1 MKDDYTRVLVSFYEK
16 NIEKPFTSCERDLFL
31 YLLCVWAK
39 ANQVTPFSCSTSQT
53 ERDLSIPRKTIMQ
66 CRRRL
71 CERGL
76 ISFHEGKGKGNN
88 PYYFFSEVT
97 DKVTVGVTVEV
108 TDNVTDKV
116 TVAKEEI
123 PPTPPKEE
131 NNNNKE
137 TSSSEEVKK
146 VSKKTK
152 SSIQDLPSVEVIDE
166 KKNERMDWKALE
178 ETFNKM
184 MPSGVPKIEGI
195 KEDRRKKVKAR
206 IKEYGKEKIMI
217 VLKKIAESDY
227 LSGRNRKPGDNW
239 KCNFDFIFSPS
250 GFTKILEGN
259 YDNHG
264 AKNQKDNDDSGDV
277 IIRSIK
283 L

>member
-16 NIEKPFTSCERDLFL
+16 NMEKPFTSCERDLFL

-97 DKVTVGVTVEV
+97 DKVTVEV
-108 TDNVTDKV
+108 TDKVTDKV
-116 TVAKEEI
+116 TVTKEEI

-131 NNNNKE
+131 NILK
-137 TSSSEEVKK
+137 
-146 VSKKTK
+146 
-152 SSIQDLPSVEVIDE
+152 
-166 KKNERMDWKALE
+166 LE
-178 ETFNKM
+178 EKERISKDIPKKENDLNFCL
-184 MPSGVPKIEGI
+184 PGFVPIMAEWLEYKRGRKQSYKTEASIRKCYQNLAKLSRNNPAVAQLI
-195 KEDRRKKVKAR
+195 VDRS
-206 IKEYGKEKIMI
+206 
-217 VLKKIAESDY
+217 IA
-227 LSGRNRKPGDNW
+227 NNW
-239 KCNFDFIFSPS
+239 AGLFE
-250 GFTKILEGN
+250 LN
-259 YDNHG
+259 YNG